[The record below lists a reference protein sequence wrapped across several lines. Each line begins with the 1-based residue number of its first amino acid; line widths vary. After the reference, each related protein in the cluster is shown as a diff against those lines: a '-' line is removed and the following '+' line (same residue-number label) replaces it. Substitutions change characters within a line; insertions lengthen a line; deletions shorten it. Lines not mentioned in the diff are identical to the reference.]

1 MYKFPDL
8 APEHLDHK
16 TLTSPWVG
24 RFQQDWKRH
33 KNATHARRT
42 ERFNAVLSYDRSI
55 LPMRFLFRIAE
66 AVSTPEMTAPETP
79 QVTMSWPVR

>member
-1 MYKFPDL
+1 MDKSPEL
-8 APEHLDHK
+8 APEHLDNK
-16 TLTSPWVG
+16 TLTSPSVG
-24 RFQQDWKRH
+24 RFQQGRKRH
-33 KNATHARRT
+33 KCTTYVRST
-42 ERFNAVLSYDRSI
+42 ERINAELTYDRSI

>member
-1 MYKFPDL
+1 MYKSPDL
-8 APEHLDHK
+8 APEHLDSK

-33 KNATHARRT
+33 KCSTHLRRT
-42 ERFNAVLSYDRSI
+42 ERFNAVFNYDRSI

-66 AVSTPEMTAPETP
+66 AVSTPEITAPETP
-79 QVTMSWPVR
+79 QVTIS